1 MIRQSQRLRRVLRK
15 YALDARIARLNQ
27 AKAERERTALSA
39 IEKRIVDARQSLA
52 RETNAPT
59 GNGLAAHSEWFD
71 RLAQASLDLQPAIDH
86 SNIASVEALE
96 NMQRANRRLDQ
107 IEERVVEA
115 SRREDQRI
123 DSQSAQQPRRRNS
136 DKGVRP

>member
-27 AKAERERTALSA
+27 AKADRERTALSA

-59 GNGLAAHSEWFD
+59 GSDLAAHSEWSD
-71 RLAQASLDLQPAIDH
+71 RLVKASLDLQPVIDN
-86 SNIASVEALE
+86 SNIACVEALK
-96 NMQRANRRLDQ
+96 NMQQANGRLDQ
-107 IEERVVEA
+107 IEERVVRA
-115 SRREDQRI
+115 SRREDWRK

>member
-15 YALDARIARLNQ
+15 YALDARIARLHL
-27 AKAERERTALSA
+27 AKADRERTALSA
-39 IEKRIVDARQSLA
+39 IEIRIADARQSLT

-59 GNGLAAHSEWFD
+59 GSYLAAHSEWSD
-71 RLAQASLDLQPAIDH
+71 RLEQASLDLQPAIDN
-86 SNIASVEALE
+86 SNIACVEALK
-96 NMQRANRRLDQ
+96 NMQQAKGRLDQ
-107 IEERVVEA
+107 IEERVVRA
-115 SRREDQRI
+115 SRRQDSRI